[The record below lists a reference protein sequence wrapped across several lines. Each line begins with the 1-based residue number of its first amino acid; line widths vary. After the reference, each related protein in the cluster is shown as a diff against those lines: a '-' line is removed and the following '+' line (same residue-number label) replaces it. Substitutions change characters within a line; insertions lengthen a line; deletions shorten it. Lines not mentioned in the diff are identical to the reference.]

1 MVINMPPVSPSE
13 QAIAQ
18 LCAKVIAVQD
28 CEGFEEAVQSLRVA
42 LHEHL
47 VALRD
52 KVADLAFVVAAEDQ
66 KTEQLRKLESWIST
80 GFTAYSPRPR
90 GHAERGGGWT

>member
-1 MVINMPPVSPSE
+1 MPPVSPSE

-28 CEGFEEAVQSLRVA
+28 CEGFEEAVQALRVA

-47 VALRD
+47 AALRD
-52 KVADLAFVVAAEDQ
+52 KVADLAFVVAAED
-66 KTEQLRKLESWIST
+66 KKKRGAGRGAGSWTWTLCWS
-80 GFTAYSPRPR
+80 GAGAAMEGRCR
-90 GHAERGGGWT
+90 GSEKGQ